1 MVSPWRNLDLSC
13 PLSTNSWSDEIISNH
28 RINSDYLM
36 IPVLLSSSSL
46 NIKNKTAFQSNFLKC
61 FLVRKAVSMGRYQ
74 WGQMSLEKNWRFEAS
89 QNLQHPDEWKTMEQP
104 SLLSPKASACIAP
117 QVLFRTGRRQQ
128 ARSYVARG
136 AIDQQK
142 GTYTSDK
149 NAKDR
154 CKFETDRLAS
164 KQAIQLDCG
173 SPLTTPV
180 TRASLYDRIYLSWC
194 WEST

>member
-1 MVSPWRNLDLSC
+1 MVSPWRNLD
-13 PLSTNSWSDEIISNH
+13 LSTNSWSDEIISNH

-46 NIKNKTAFQSNFLKC
+46 NIKNKTAFQSNFLRSSLDTLGIRGIGVDWDVLWEFLIYWGFKHSSIPSKHSNPRVSKLSLKC

-128 ARSYVARG
+128 ARSYVALVV
-136 AIDQQK
+136 Q
-142 GTYTSDK
+142 
-149 NAKDR
+149 
-154 CKFETDRLAS
+154 
-164 KQAIQLDCG
+164 
-173 SPLTTPV
+173 
-180 TRASLYDRIYLSWC
+180 
-194 WEST
+194 